1 MILTCVVAAVV
12 VVVAVV
18 VAAAAVVVVVVVV
31 VIVKTDTPYS
41 VNILFLIYQ
50 PCKSDLEEEDEAYG
64 TMSKP
69 GNEIVEKQ
77 IQILE

>member
-1 MILTCVVAAVV
+1 MLCCVVAAVV

-31 VIVKTDTPYS
+31 VIVKTDSPYS

>member
-1 MILTCVVAAVV
+1 MLCCVVAAVV

>member
-12 VVVAVV
+12 VAVV
-18 VAAAAVVVVVVVV
+18 VAAAVVVVVLVLVVV
-31 VIVKTDTPYS
+31 VVVKTDTPYS